1 MNRVILLALTLFSL
15 NLTALANIEQVEHEQ
30 MTKKQTPQKQQRMEQ
45 APSSTPFGGARSG
58 QLEIEKQRDE
68 EKMSRN
74 LEKQKQLY
82 QYGDFYRRGL

>member
-1 MNRVILLALTLFSL
+1 MKEKNNKISFNSAVD
-15 NLTALANIEQVEHEQ
+15 
-30 MTKKQTPQKQQRMEQ
+30 
-45 APSSTPFGGARSG
+45 